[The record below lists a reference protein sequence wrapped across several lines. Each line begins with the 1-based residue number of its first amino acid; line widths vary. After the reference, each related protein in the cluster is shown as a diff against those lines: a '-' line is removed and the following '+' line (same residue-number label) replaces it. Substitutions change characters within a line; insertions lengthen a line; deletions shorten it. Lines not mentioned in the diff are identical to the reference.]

1 MTARSLALFVAR
13 RLAAL
18 VVLLAIISFGV
29 FSLLH
34 VAPGDVVQSLLGPRR
49 ATPETIAALRA
60 QYHLD
65 DPFLSQYW
73 NWLSG
78 ALQGDLGASTISGLS
93 VVETIRERLPV
104 TVFLGVYAFIIAMVV
119 GVSLG
124 VLAALR
130 KRSVADRSIVGLSV
144 VGVSMPV
151 FVTGVLLLYLLA
163 VRFAVFPAFGAGE
176 GFVDRLNHLTLP
188 AIALAFTQATFILKL
203 TRAAMIEAL
212 EQDYVA
218 FARARGVPLRR
229 VVVAY
234 ALRNALIPVA
244 TAAGIVL
251 GALLTGA
258 ILIEVVFAL
267 PGMGSLLI
275 ESVEFKDIPT
285 VQGLAVV
292 IATTIIL
299 VNLLTDVLYLFIDPR
314 IRYSRSAS

>member
-29 FSLLH
+29 FSLLQL
-34 VAPGDVVQSLLGPRR
+34 APGNVVQALLAGRP

-60 QYHLD
+60 QYNLD
-65 DPFLSQYW
+65 EPFLTQYW
-73 NWLSG
+73 LWLSS
-78 ALQGDLGASTISGLS
+78 ALQGDLGQSSTTGLS

-104 TVFLGVYAFIIAMVV
+104 TVFLGVYAFLITMVL

-124 VLAALR
+124 VVAALR
-130 KRSVADRSIVGLSV
+130 KRSVVDRSIVGLSV
-144 VGVSMPV
+144 MGVSTPA
-151 FVTGVLLLYLLA
+151 FVSGVLLLYLLA
-163 VRFAVFPAFGAGE
+163 VRFSLFPAFGPGS
-176 GFVDRLNHLTLP
+176 GFVDRLYHLTLP
-188 AIALAFTQATFILKL
+188 AVALAFTQATFILKL

-212 EQDYVA
+212 DQDYVA
-218 FARARGVPLRR
+218 FARARGVPMRR
-229 VVVAY
+229 VVFGY
-234 ALRNALIPVA
+234 AFRNALIPVA

-267 PGMGSLLI
+267 QGIGSLLI
-275 ESVEFKDIPT
+275 ESVELKDIPT
-285 VQGLAVV
+285 VQGLALL

-299 VNLLTDVLYLFIDPR
+299 VNLLTDIVYLFIDPR
-314 IRYSRSAS
+314 IRQGT